1 MYNSVKMKNLFDH
14 FIQIWILDFFCREI
28 YNAAV
33 PGRPAPPGT
42 QTTRKKETPM
52 QVTLNMY
59 LIVLPMVFLAST
71 VDAIAGGGGLISLP
85 AYTLAGLNYDF
96 ASGNNKFS
104 STFGTLMATIRYF
117 KSGKLLVVPAAIAAV
132 AAMPGSWLGTR
143 AAMALGNRVMQ
154 IFMLFAIPV
163 VGALVLFRGKGRE
176 ESKPITQRQYPICVL
191 IGFVIGFYDGFF
203 GPGTGTFLIVLFTH
217 LLGMDMV
224 TASATAKPVNLL
236 SNIASLATRIAAGN
250 VLFALAFPAMA
261 CSILGGSLGAKL
273 ALTKGARLIR
283 AVMLGVLV
291 LLTVRL
297 AMEWLA

>member
-1 MYNSVKMKNLFDH
+1 
-14 FIQIWILDFFCREI
+14 
-28 YNAAV
+28 
-33 PGRPAPPGT
+33 
-42 QTTRKKETPM
+42 M
-52 QVTLNMY
+52 QVTLQMY

-85 AYTLAGLNYDF
+85 AYSLAGLNYDF

-104 STFGTLMATIRYF
+104 STFGTLMATIRYY
-117 KSGKLLVVPAAIAAV
+117 KSGKLMVVPALIAAV
-132 AAMPGSWLGTR
+132 AALPGSWLGTR

-163 VGALVLFRGKGRE
+163 VGALVLFNRKERE
-176 ESKPITQRQYPICVL
+176 VSRPVTRRKYPICFL
-191 IGFVIGFYDGFF
+191 IGLVIGFYDGFF

-224 TASATAKPVNLL
+224 TASATAKPVNLF

-261 CSILGGSLGAKL
+261 CSVMGGWLGAKL
-273 ALTKGARLIR
+273 ALTKGAKLIR
-283 AVMLGVLV
+283 FVMLGVLV

>member
-1 MYNSVKMKNLFDH
+1 
-14 FIQIWILDFFCREI
+14 
-28 YNAAV
+28 
-33 PGRPAPPGT
+33 
-42 QTTRKKETPM
+42 M
-52 QVTLNMY
+52 QVTLQMY

-85 AYTLAGLNYDF
+85 AYSLAGLNYDF

-104 STFGTLMATIRYF
+104 STFGTLMATIRYY
-117 KSGKLLVVPAAIAAV
+117 KSGKLMVVPALIAAV
-132 AAMPGSWLGTR
+132 AALPGSWLGTR

-163 VGALVLFRGKGRE
+163 VGALVLFNRKERE
-176 ESKPITQRQYPICVL
+176 VSRPVTRRKYPICFL
-191 IGFVIGFYDGFF
+191 IGLVIGFYDGFF

-224 TASATAKPVNLL
+224 TASATAKPVNLF

-261 CSILGGSLGAKL
+261 CSVMGGWLGAKL

-283 AVMLGVLV
+283 FVMLGVLV

>member
-1 MYNSVKMKNLFDH
+1 
-14 FIQIWILDFFCREI
+14 
-28 YNAAV
+28 
-33 PGRPAPPGT
+33 
-42 QTTRKKETPM
+42 M
-52 QVTLNMY
+52 QVTPYMY

-85 AYTLAGLNYDF
+85 AYSLAGLNYDF

-104 STFGTLMATIRYF
+104 STFGTLMATIRYY
-117 KSGKLLVVPAAIAAV
+117 KSGKLMVVPALISAIAAL
-132 AAMPGSWLGTR
+132 PGSWLGTR

-163 VGALVLFRGKGRE
+163 VGALVLFNRKERE
-176 ESKPITQRQYPICVL
+176 VSRLVTRRQYPICVL
-191 IGFVIGFYDGFF
+191 IGLVIGFYDGFF
-203 GPGTGTFLIVLFTH
+203 GPGPGTFLIVLFTH

-224 TASATAKPVNLL
+224 TASATAKPVNLF

-261 CSILGGSLGAKL
+261 CSVMGGWLGAKL
-273 ALTKGARLIR
+273 ALTKGAKLIR
-283 AVMLGVLV
+283 FVMLGVLV